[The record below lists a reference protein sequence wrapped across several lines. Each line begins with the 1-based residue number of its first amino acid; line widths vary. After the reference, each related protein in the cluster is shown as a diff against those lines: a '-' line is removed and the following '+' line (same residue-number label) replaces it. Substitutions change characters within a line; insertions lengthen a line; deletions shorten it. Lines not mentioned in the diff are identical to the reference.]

1 MRIFTSISDPELAEM
16 IKDGAVG
23 VLLTDTVYGLVCRAA
38 NETAVTRLYALKHRE
53 HKPGTIIAAKLQ
65 QLIDLG
71 IRGRYLKPVE
81 SYWPNPL
88 SVVIPCDDQTAYLHQ
103 GQHSLAVRI
112 PAVADF
118 REFINKTGALLT
130 SSANAPGEPTATN
143 LSEAQGYFGDQVDF
157 YVDSGQAP
165 TPVPSTVIRIV
176 DDAVEVLRQGAV
188 TINENGSIQ
197 K

>member
-1 MRIFTSISDPELAEM
+1 MRIFSSTSDPELVEM
-16 IKDGAVG
+16 IKNGAVG

-38 NETAVTRLYALKHRE
+38 DEAAATRLYALKHRE

-88 SVVIPCDDQTAYLHQ
+88 SVVIPCDDQTTYLHQ
-103 GQHSLAVRI
+103 GRHSLAVRI
-112 PAVADF
+112 PAVVGLRDF
-118 REFINKTGALLT
+118 VSKTGALLT
-130 SSANAPGEPTATN
+130 SSANTPGEPTATN
-143 LSEAQGYFGDQVDF
+143 LAEAQAYFGAQVDF

-165 TPVPSTVIRIV
+165 SPVPSTVIRVV
-176 DDAVEVLRQGAV
+176 DDAVEVLRQG
-188 TINENGSIQ
+188 TMIINENGSIQ

>member
-1 MRIFTSISDPELAEM
+1 MRIFTSISDPELVTM
-16 IKDGAVG
+16 VKNGAVG

-38 NETAVTRLYALKHRE
+38 DKTAVTRLYELKKRE
-53 HKPGTIIAAKLQ
+53 GKPGTIIAAKIQ

-71 IRGRYLKPVE
+71 LRGRYLKPVE

-112 PAVADF
+112 PAVTSLRNF
-118 REFINKTGALLT
+118 LVQTGPLMT
-130 SSANAPGEPTATN
+130 SSANAPGEPTAAN
-143 LSEAQGYFGDQVDF
+143 LAEAQAYFGQRVDF
-157 YVDSGQAP
+157 YVDAGQAP
-165 TPVPSTVIRIV
+165 EPVPSTVIRIV

-188 TINENGSIQ
+188 KINENGSIQ